1 MLLTIEKILI
11 VLLLVEKRMLQILT
25 HIQEDLEVSI

>member
-11 VLLLVEKRMLQILT
+11 VLLLVEKRTPQILT